1 MKKLQLKKE
10 IVQDLDMLKIRG
22 GDDTTT
28 RTITGDSGGTNCGS
42 CGGLCPSR
50 DVATI
55 CQKSCVVKCDGAQ
68 PLLTIEIY
76 DCQSQMCPTNPVSRL
91 VVCND

>member
-28 RTITGDSGGTNCGS
+28 RTITGDSGGTNWF
-42 CGGLCPSR
+42 
-50 DVATI
+50 
-55 CQKSCVVKCDGAQ
+55 
-68 PLLTIEIY
+68 
-76 DCQSQMCPTNPVSRL
+76 M
-91 VVCND
+91 

>member
-28 RTITGDSGGTNCGS
+28 TRTIIGDSGV
-42 CGGLCPSR
+42 CPTENR
-50 DVATI
+50 ATA
-55 CQKSCVVKCDGAQ
+55 CQKSCAFKCDEVQ
-68 PLLTIEIY
+68 PQLTIEIY
-76 DCQSQMCPTNPVSRL
+76 DCQSQACPTNPVSRL
-91 VVCND
+91 VVCNE

>member
-42 CGGLCPSR
+42 C
-50 DVATI
+50 
-55 CQKSCVVKCDGAQ
+55 
-68 PLLTIEIY
+68 
-76 DCQSQMCPTNPVSRL
+76 RL
-91 VVCND
+91 HETAFVLHRKTRVQVITVIH

>member
-42 CGGLCPSR
+42 CRHPCPTRDRLCPTQKDSCAGNNC
-50 DVATI
+50 DTLTDPITENSISGKSQCNNI
-55 CQKSCVVKCDGAQ
+55 CYITDRC
-68 PLLTIEIY
+68 
-76 DCQSQMCPTNPVSRL
+76 
-91 VVCND
+91 